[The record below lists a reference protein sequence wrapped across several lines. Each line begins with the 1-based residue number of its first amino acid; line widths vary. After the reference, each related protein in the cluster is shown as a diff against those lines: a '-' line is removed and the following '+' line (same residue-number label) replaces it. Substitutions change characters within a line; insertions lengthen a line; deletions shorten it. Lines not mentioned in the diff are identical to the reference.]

1 MTTVINP
8 LDLLPHRYPFLLL
21 DRIEVVTP
29 GQEAR
34 GCKLVTGSEW
44 QLVGSRDGVSSLAM
58 PHALIVEALAQLS
71 AAVIAGVEPS
81 GEPMVGYFL
90 GCDKVRLRGFAKPG
104 DALDL
109 SVRLLQYRR
118 GVCRTQALARVG
130 EAVLVKAVLTTIV
143 RPAAG
148 VKA

>member
-1 MTTVINP
+1 MTSVVNP

-34 GCKLVTGSEW
+34 GRKLVTGSEW

-58 PHALIVEALAQLS
+58 PHALIVEALA
-71 AAVIAGVEPS
+71 
-81 GEPMVGYFL
+81 
-90 GCDKVRLRGFAKPG
+90 
-104 DALDL
+104 
-109 SVRLLQYRR
+109 
-118 GVCRTQALARVG
+118 RVG
-130 EAVLVKAVLTTIV
+130 EVVLVNAVLTTIV